1 MADITKSEVEETGMS
16 VSAHDEYPS
25 KVIEKGADLAA
36 TFAAQNANVAV
47 SSEAETRCRRKI
59 DLWLMPTMMISFAL
73 QYTDKVILNAASQ
86 YGIIQDLH
94 LYKPV
99 INAETGKET
108 LNLHRY
114 SVATL
119 MFYWGYLAGLAP
131 AVFLA
136 QKLPVGKY
144 LASTVIIWGAVVML
158 TVCCKSYQGL
168 LVQRFF
174 LGISECS
181 IAPAFV
187 IITAM
192 WWKKNEQ
199 PLRMAMWYTGAGW
212 GALLGP
218 MILYGIGHI
227 KGDLSPW
234 KYQYLILG
242 AVTILWGV
250 TILFFFPDNPMT
262 ARFLT
267 QEEKVVAV
275 ERMRSEQLGIEN
287 RHVKW
292 YQIVEA
298 LVDPKTWLLVVIVF
312 CVTCA
317 NGAISGFSAVIVKS
331 FGFSPFRSVLL
342 TGCVGAWVLVN
353 LFVVGFV
360 GTFVKNSRLILA
372 IICEILVIVGSSL
385 VWKLPWDTHKG
396 GAIVAF
402 TITAAFSPGYT
413 MVLATNSA
421 NVAGHTKK
429 SFVGAL
435 VWGIYCICN
444 GVAPLWIK
452 TTEQPEQYPT
462 LFIVTIAT
470 AAIAICCCLALRV
483 YLQFI
488 NKHRDA
494 TYGVVEPAEADV
506 QGFRDLTDMENHA
519 FRPHRRR
526 RRPQPQPQSAN
537 SPNIESE
544 TSASGVGNQASNSP
558 QDDLVHNDT
567 VGEPTAYGVSNQPS
581 STPGPAFVIV
591 LRLVNEYTAEHFGY
605 QTKCTLEEPKPQASR
620 GQSIL
625 QRLQPKTDIHC
636 LQDLTYETITELVSE
651 APNALGQHAEI
662 LDVNRVLGFVRH
674 LFPSCC
680 SNETPLAI
688 NNYDTASPLDSLAL
702 LFATLACPSVQ
713 KGSLTLATTFFE
725 LSVQFANDFT
735 GQPTF
740 DTVITLFLH
749 HIYLL
754 HIGATS
760 RIRAVID
767 RAIQIAHDLE
777 FNRESSEGPQR
788 VQELHLYLILCYVDQ
803 YCAMS
808 FNSPTRIRP
817 TDYSTQLFRPLIEAH
832 PRLSAVVE
840 LVKING
846 KVIEHLQ
853 RSQGQISDVLRIET
867 SIGRICA
874 KAGPVKPSV
883 DPDTTLEAL
892 VRIHFFWLRL
902 CLRASFLTSEQ
913 SWVPSINICLRAA
926 QMLLNTYFILLAPQ
940 IMKLQRPDSARSND
954 GSRTQDGVIS
964 GMPSTWRQVQRT
976 VTSGLVMFY
985 AFWHGECS
993 QAEIAQ
999 STAITLLLLKHHS
1012 TRWQQHLDGPSGLI
1026 QDLTRICDVQID
1038 GAVRAL
1044 LPDLSPEEQSA
1055 MLQSLFERPVR
1066 AGDHDHD
1073 HDGQAAATEFDGEAL
1088 GVGTASIPPRMSR
1101 QPLQWNPEVDDP
1113 DLLACVFDSSTELA
1127 MFGAMPSLE
1136 HINFWT

>member
-1 MADITKSEVEETGMS
+1 MNDSKADREIV
-16 VSAHDEYPS
+16 
-25 KVIEKGADLAA
+25 
-36 TFAAQNANVAV
+36 
-47 SSEAETRCRRKI
+47 
-59 DLWLMPTMMISFAL
+59 
-73 QYTDKVILNAASQ
+73 
-86 YGIIQDLH
+86 
-94 LYKPV
+94 
-99 INAETGKET
+99 
-108 LNLHRY
+108 
-114 SVATL
+114 
-119 MFYWGYLAGLAP
+119 AP

-144 LASTVIIWGAVVML
+144 LASTVITWGAVVML

-227 KGDLSPW
+227 KGSLNPW

-242 AVTILWGV
+242 AVTILWGF

-262 ARFLT
+262 AQFLT
-267 QEEKVVAV
+267 KEEKVVAV
-275 ERMRSEQLGIEN
+275 ERMRTEQLGIEN

-353 LFVVGFV
+353 LFVVGCI

-372 IICEILVIVGSSL
+372 IICEILVIIGSTL
-385 VWKLPWDTHKG
+385 VWKLPWDSHKG

-435 VWGIYCICN
+435 VWGIYCVCN

-483 YLQFI
+483 YLQLV

-494 TYGVVEPAEADV
+494 NYGVVEPTEADA

-526 RRPQPQPQSAN
+526 RRPQPPSPT
-537 SPNIESE
+537 SPNIESQ
-544 TSASGVGNQASNSP
+544 TSASGVGDQATGSP
-558 QDDLVHNDT
+558 QD
-567 VGEPTAYGVSNQPS
+567 ETARSEVASQPAAPGANQTS
-581 STPGPAFVIV
+581 AMPGPAFVIV
-591 LRLVNEYTAEHFGY
+591 LRLVSEYTVEHFAY

-620 GQSIL
+620 GQSLL

-636 LQDLTYETITELVSE
+636 LQSLTFQTITELVSE
-651 APNALGQHAEI
+651 APLALGQHFEI

-674 LFPSCC
+674 LFPSGC
-680 SNETPLAI
+680 SKETLMAI
-688 NNYDTASPLDSLAL
+688 NSYDTTSPLDSLAL
-702 LFATLACPSVQ
+702 LFATLACPSMQ

-725 LSVQFANDFT
+725 LSVQFTNDFT

-740 DTVITLFLH
+740 DTVMTLFLH

-754 HIGATS
+754 HVGATS

-767 RAIQIAHDLE
+767 RAIQIAHDLD
-777 FNRESSEGPQR
+777 FNRESNDRMNR

-817 TDYSTQLFRPLIEAH
+817 TDYSTQLFRPLIETH
-832 PRLSAVVE
+832 PRL
-840 LVKING
+840 
-846 KVIEHLQ
+846 
-853 RSQGQISDVLRIET
+853 DVLRIET

-883 DPDTTLEAL
+883 DPDSTLEAL

-902 CLRASFLTSEQ
+902 CLRASCLTSEQ
-913 SWVPSINICLRAA
+913 SWVPSISICLRAA
-926 QMLLNTYFILLAPQ
+926 QMLLNTYYTLLVPQ
-940 IMKLQRPDSARSND
+940 MTELQRPGSVRSSDSHRP
-954 GSRTQDGVIS
+954 QDGGIS

-985 AFWHGECS
+985 AYWHGECS

-999 STAITLLLLKHHS
+999 STAITLLLLKHHR
-1012 TRWQQHLDGPSGLI
+1012 TRWQQHLNGACSLI
-1026 QDLTRICDVQID
+1026 QDLARICDVQIE
-1038 GAVRAL
+1038 GAVRIL
-1044 LPDLSPEEQSA
+1044 IPDLSPEEHIA
-1055 MLQSLFERPVR
+1055 MIESLFERFVSE
-1066 AGDHDHD
+1066 DD
-1073 HDGQAAATEFDGEAL
+1073 HDGQPAAEFGGETLAL
-1088 GVGTASIPPRMSR
+1088 GTTSMPPRMSR
-1101 QPLQWNPEVDDP
+1101 RPLQWNPEVDDP
-1113 DLLACVFDSSTELA
+1113 DLLACVFDSSTDLGL
-1127 MFGAMPSLE
+1127 FGAMPSLE